1 MAEATALSPN
11 ATHILIVEDEEEMRL
26 LIQDA
31 LVCRGHRVQGVGSI
45 SAARQAVR
53 ETRVELVV
61 SDIKLCAPESG
72 IDLLHEL
79 ALRSPDIAMV
89 MMTGSTSLQTAIEC
103 LRDGAFDYLVK
114 PFTGEELI
122 AVVSRAVQ
130 RRRKMLAERDRVE
143 AQLRTLG
150 KFPSENPNPVLRVG
164 QDGVILYANA
174 ASLVLLDQF
183 NCRLGGRVPG
193 FLGQLI
199 TDAFG
204 QGQRCDIEVEAA
216 GRWFSFAV
224 TPIHGADYVY
234 LYGHDISPLKETERE
249 LIRVKDQ
256 AQQMALHD
264 ALTGLPNRTLLEDR
278 LQQAIAR
285 SERNREKLAVVF
297 LDLDNFKQINDTH
310 GHRVGDQVLLAVA
323 DRLRELLRKTDTV
336 ARWGGDEMILV
347 LPEMSDPQEALVVC
361 QRLKSTVSKP
371 FAQDQMSLPFT
382 LSMGIAIYPDDAE
395 APETLLQQADMALY
409 LAKARG
415 RNEVVLFCDSEEL
428 RSFREKANLR
438 ALLSQALCAEKI
450 QAHYQPVVSAAT
462 GQVVGVEALARWH
475 EDPLGWIPPGHFIPL
490 AETMGLMDQLGQ
502 RVLKTAMQ
510 QCNHW
515 QKRGWTLSLSVN
527 VSIRQV
533 FQFDFLKELLEL
545 TARFGLKPG
554 QLILEMTES
563 QTLLGLASE
572 SRRLHELSESG
583 FQLSIDDFGQGYSS
597 FSSLHEMPVNELKID
612 KDFVR
617 RLQTEKGRRIVQ
629 AIVDLARALGLETV
643 AEGVESQE
651 QAQLLKAIGVQR
663 LQGYFFARPMPGP
676 ELLAWLGANPHWQW

>member
-204 QGQRCDIEVEAA
+204 QGQRCDIEGEAA

-323 DRLRELLRKTDTV
+323 DRLRELL
-336 ARWGGDEMILV
+336 
-347 LPEMSDPQEALVVC
+347 
-361 QRLKSTVSKP
+361 LKSTVSKP

-502 RVLKTAMQ
+502 QVLKTAMQ

-676 ELLAWLGANPHWQW
+676 